1 MAHGEG
7 GGRHQG
13 EHLDLDQTTGGKR
26 SNWEAEETNI
36 CGKWLKQ

>member
-7 GGRHQG
+7 QKASREHGG
-13 EHLDLDQTTGGKR
+13 LDQATGRKR

-36 CGKWLKQ
+36 CGKLLKQ